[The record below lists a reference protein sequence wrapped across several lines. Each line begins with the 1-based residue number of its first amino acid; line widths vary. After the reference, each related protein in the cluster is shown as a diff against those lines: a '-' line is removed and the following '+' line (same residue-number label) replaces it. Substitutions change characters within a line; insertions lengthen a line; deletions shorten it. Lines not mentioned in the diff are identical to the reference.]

1 MDNGTDHDT
10 PDPRIRVVV
19 VDDSSD
25 VRYLL
30 ATIMEK
36 DGRFEVV
43 GEAHDA
49 AEAIAVVDDVRPD
62 LVLVDLQLDGPDGTW
77 LITELRRSGVDAAL
91 AVVTGSALQRERDAA
106 MEAGADSVHGKMS
119 MTTTMTDDL
128 AAIVARRRSTVSA

>member
-1 MDNGTDHDT
+1 MEYGTDHEIT
-10 PDPRIRVVV
+10 GPRIRVVV

-30 ATIMEK
+30 ATILEK

-43 GEAHDA
+43 GEACDA
-49 AEAIAVVDDVRPD
+49 AEAITVVGDQGPD

-77 LITELRRSGVDAAL
+77 LISELRRAGVGAAL
-91 AVVTGSALQRERDAA
+91 AVVTGSVLQRERDAA

-128 AAIVARRRSTVSA
+128 AATVAHRASTVSA

>member
-1 MDNGTDHDT
+1 MENENDCEIAA
-10 PDPRIRVVV
+10 PRIRVVV

-30 ATIMEK
+30 ATILEK

-43 GEAHDA
+43 GEACDA
-49 AEAIAVVDDVRPD
+49 AEAITVVAVVQPE

-77 LITELRRSGVDAAL
+77 LISELRNAGVDAAL
-91 AVVTGSALQRERDAA
+91 AVVTGSALQREHDAA
-106 MEAGADSVHGKMS
+106 MAAGADSVHGKMS

-128 AAIVARRRSTVSA
+128 AAIVARRAATVSA